1 MFNPRKYGPPTHREK
16 KTAFLLGKTKASK
29 QVEYLVKLHDW
40 AGKAIR
46 YYDLLDNGSMIA
58 HLKGSDPDFKGARA
72 DCEREG
78 WRIEHPNIPF
88 EDEERWF
95 EHAQREAK
103 RLGLTI
109 ARHQ

>member
-1 MFNPRKYGPPTHREK
+1 MFDPHKHKPASHRER

-29 QVEYLVKLHDW
+29 KVEFLVTLHDW

-46 YYDLLDNGSMIA
+46 YYNLLDNGRMIA
-58 HLKGSDPDFKGARA
+58 HLKGSEPEFKEARA

-78 WRIEHPNIPF
+78 WPIEHPNIPL

-95 EHAQREAK
+95 EYAEGEAK

-109 ARHQ
+109 SRHQ